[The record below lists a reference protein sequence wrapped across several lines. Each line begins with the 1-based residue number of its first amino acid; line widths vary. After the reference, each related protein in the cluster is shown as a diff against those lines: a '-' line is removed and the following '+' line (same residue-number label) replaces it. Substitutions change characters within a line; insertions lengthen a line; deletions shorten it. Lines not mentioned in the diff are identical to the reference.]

1 LVLIGTASIAVLGEV
16 PQFEREVVVIVEK
29 MVEFGR
35 LEIGRIKIAKGFVG
49 ANRFDEGRRMDGR
62 ETEFVFDGLGTSFG
76 IGLGCDTGEEV
87 GVGMAFR
94 RNGRKIILRVGRSD
108 NDDGVV
114 GTRDLFDELGEK
126 CSRVG
131 VLSRENVHIFLT
143 YVNKFG
149 C

>member
-1 LVLIGTASIAVLGEV
+1 MVLIGTAFVAVLSEV

-49 ANRFDEGRRMDGR
+49 ANRFDKRGRVYGR
-62 ETEFVFDGLGTSFG
+62 EAEFVFDGLGTSFG

-94 RNGRKIILRVGRSD
+94 RNGRRIFFRAGRSD

-114 GTRDLFDELGEK
+114 GTRNLFDELGEK

-143 YVNKFG
+143 YVNKF
-149 C
+149 

>member
-1 LVLIGTASIAVLGEV
+1 MVLIGTEFVAVLSEV

-35 LEIGRIKIAKGFVG
+35 LEIGRIKIPKCFVD
-49 ANRFDEGRRMDGR
+49 ADSLDERRRMDGR
-62 ETEFVFDGLGTSFG
+62 ETEFVFDGMGTSFSV
-76 IGLGCDTGEEV
+76 GLGCDTGEEV

-94 RNGRKIILRVGRSD
+94 VNGRKIILRAGRSD

-114 GTRDLFDELGEK
+114 GTRDLFEKLREK

-143 YVNKFG
+143 YVNQF
-149 C
+149 

>member
-1 LVLIGTASIAVLGEV
+1 MLVLIGTAFVAVLGEV
-16 PQFEREVVVIVEK
+16 PLFEREMVVIVEK

-62 ETEFVFDGLGTSFG
+62 EAEFVFDGLGTSFG

-94 RNGRKIILRVGRSD
+94 RNGRKIILRAGRSD

-131 VLSRENVHIFLT
+131 VLS
-143 YVNKFG
+143 
-149 C
+149 

>member
-1 LVLIGTASIAVLGEV
+1 MSIKQIEQDGC
-16 PQFEREVVVIVEK
+16 
-29 MVEFGR
+29 
-35 LEIGRIKIAKGFVG
+35 LEIFGVQIAESFVG
-49 ANRFDEGRRMDGR
+49 ANRFDKGRGVDGR
-62 ETEFVFDGLGTSFG
+62 EAEFVFDGLGTSFG

-94 RNGRKIILRVGRSD
+94 RNGRKIILRAGRSD

-114 GTRDLFDELGEK
+114 RTRDLFDELGEK

-143 YVNKFG
+143 YVNQF
-149 C
+149 

>member
-1 LVLIGTASIAVLGEV
+1 
-16 PQFEREVVVIVEK
+16 
-29 MVEFGR
+29 M
-35 LEIGRIKIAKGFVG
+35 EIDRIKIAKGFVG
-49 ANRFDEGRRMDGR
+49 ADSLDERRSMDGR

-87 GVGMAFR
+87 GVGMTFR
-94 RNGRKIILRVGRSD
+94 RNGRKIILRAGRSD